1 MNVLQLENVSYHYAE
16 SDKMV
21 LENLSY
27 IFENGKV
34 YSIVGRSGAG
44 KTTLLSLLMRLRWR
58 NFS

>member
-34 YSIVGRSGAG
+34 YSIVAVSY
-44 KTTLLSLLMRLRWR
+44 THLTLPTIA
-58 NFS
+58 

>member
-34 YSIVGRSGAG
+34 YSIVISMNTAV
-44 KTTLLSLLMRLRWR
+44 SVWV
-58 NFS
+58 